1 MITSEHNQD
10 GTDGTDDLRA
20 DLEQTRERVSSDI
33 EALGN
38 KLSPDNLKA
47 EAKQVVSRGL
57 QQGREAARETLRE
70 GTERV
75 RQRAETAK
83 SSVAHYVRENPVPLS
98 LIGLGV
104 GLLIWNSRQKARR
117 GTAPDPAVVGR
128 STVYE
133 GFDGDYA
140 ASSRGRQH
148 QVRER
153 VREGV
158 ESVRHAASETAHSA
172 RERWGQLEH
181 QVTEQAQRA
190 KVTAANTF
198 EEQPLALGA
207 VALGA
212 GIAIGLS
219 IPATESENQLVG
231 HYRDRLFGSLKQQA
245 ARLESAAER
254 TLETAQAGG
263 E

>member
-1 MITSEHNQD
+1 MITSDQNQ
-10 GTDGTDDLRA
+10 DGTDDLRA

-47 EAKQVVSRGL
+47 EAKQAVSRGL
-57 QQGREAARETLRE
+57 EQGREAARETLRE

-75 RQRAETAK
+75 RQTAETAK
-83 SSVAHYVRENPVPLS
+83 NGIARYVRENPVPLS

-104 GLLIWNSRQKARR
+104 GLLIWNSRHNSRR
-117 GTAPDPAVVGR
+117 GMTPDPAVVGR
-128 STVYE
+128 STVY
-133 GFDGDYA
+133 GGYDDDDATSFG
-140 ASSRGRQH
+140 GRPH
-148 QVRER
+148 HVRER

-158 ESVRHAASETAHSA
+158 ASVRHAASETAHSA
-172 RERWGQLEH
+172 RERLGQLEH

-190 KVTAANTF
+190 KVAAGNTF
-198 EEQPLALGA
+198 DEQPLALGA

-212 GIAIGLS
+212 GLAIGLS

-231 HYRDRLFGSLKQQA
+231 RYRDRLFGSVKQQA
-245 ARLESAAER
+245 ARLEDAAER
-254 TLETAQAGG
+254 ALETAQTGG